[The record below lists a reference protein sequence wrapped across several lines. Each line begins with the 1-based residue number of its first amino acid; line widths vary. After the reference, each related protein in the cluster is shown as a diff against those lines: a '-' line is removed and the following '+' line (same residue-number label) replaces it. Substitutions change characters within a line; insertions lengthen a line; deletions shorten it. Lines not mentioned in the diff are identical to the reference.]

1 MASID
6 FFVNNP
12 GFSLTSLSSQVEKL
26 DYVPGLI
33 GSLGIFEK
41 VPVRT
46 RTVWVDRREG
56 EVNLIQTSA
65 NGAPPEEL
73 VRDDRSAVPL
83 KAVRLAKGAT
93 IYAAEIASWRAFG
106 SESEQ
111 TVVMQEYAR
120 RMERVRQDMEYTHE
134 KHRLGALQGTLLDAD
149 GSTIYSYA
157 TEFGESIPAA
167 TSFKLDVDTTDV
179 RGICADLIRSV
190 ARAAKGAWI
199 DGRTTLH
206 ALVGDAFYDA
216 LINHPKVR
224 ETYLNWSAAADLRG
238 NAAFGAFQYGGITF
252 HNYRGSDDNSE
263 IAINTDRAKFFPVG
277 AVDVFKQVMAPADE
291 FIPFV
296 GAQGQN
302 VYSMNLRDPSGRD
315 AWVRNEQYS
324 YPLYICQRPGLL
336 RAGTRT

>member
-1 MASID
+1 MATLDIFNSD
-6 FFVNNP
+6 A
-12 GFSLTSLSSQVEKL
+12 FSLTTLSGQVEKT

-33 GSLGIFEK
+33 GSLNVFEP

-73 VRDDRSAVPL
+73 VKDSRDAVAL

-93 IYAAEIASWRAFG
+93 IQAAEIAGWRAFG
-106 SESEQ
+106 TESEQ
-111 TVVMQEYAR
+111 EVVMMEYNR
-120 RMERVRQDMEYTHE
+120 RMQRVRQDMEYTHE

-157 TEFGESIPAA
+157 TEFGEIIPAA
-167 TSFKLDVDTTDV
+167 TSFELDVTTTDV
-179 RGICADLIRSV
+179 RGICHALTRSI

-199 DGRTTLH
+199 DGTTTLH
-206 ALVGDAFYDA
+206 ALAGDAFYDA
-216 LINHPKVR
+216 LINHPQVR

-238 NAAFGAFQYGGITF
+238 NAAFGAFTYGGITF

-263 IAINTDRAKFFPVG
+263 IAVATNTAKFFPVG
-277 AVDVFKQVMAPADE
+277 ARDVFKHVMAPADE
-291 FIPFV
+291 FIPYV
-296 GAQGQN
+296 GAPGQN
-302 VYSMNLRDPSGRD
+302 VYSMNLRDTSGRD

-324 YPLYICQRPGLL
+324 YPLYICQRPALL
-336 RAGTRT
+336 RAGTLT

>member
-1 MASID
+1 MATLDVFNSD
-6 FFVNNP
+6 A
-12 GFSLTSLSSQVEKL
+12 FSLTSLSSQVEKV

-33 GSLGIFEK
+33 GSLGIFEP

-93 IYAAEIASWRAFG
+93 IYASEIASWRAFG
-106 SESEQ
+106 TESEQ
-111 TVVMQEYAR
+111 TVVMNEYNR
-120 RMERVRQDMEYTHE
+120 RMMRVRQDMEYTHE
-134 KHRLGALQGTLLDAD
+134 KHRLGALQGILLDAD
-149 GSTIYSYA
+149 GSTIYNYA

-167 TSFKLDVDTTDV
+167 TDFNLEVADTDV
-179 RGICADLIRSV
+179 RGICNALVRSV
-190 ARAAKGAWI
+190 ARSAKGAWV

-206 ALVGDAFYDA
+206 ALTGDAFYDA
-216 LINHPKVR
+216 LINHPTVR
-224 ETYLNWSAAADLRG
+224 ATYLNWAAAADLREG
-238 NAAFGAFQYGGITF
+238 NAFGNFTYGGITF

-263 IAINTDRAKFFPVG
+263 IAVNTDQAKFFPVG

-291 FIPFV
+291 FIPYV
-296 GAQGQN
+296 GAPGQN
-302 VYSMNLRDPSGRD
+302 IYSMNLRDPSGRD

-336 RAGTRT
+336 RAGVRT

>member
-1 MASID
+1 MATLDVFNSD
-6 FFVNNP
+6 A
-12 GFSLTSLSSQVEKL
+12 FSLTSLSSQVEKV

-33 GSLGIFEK
+33 GSLGVFEP

-83 KAVRLAKGAT
+83 KAVRLAKGST
-93 IYAAEIASWRAFG
+93 IYAAEIAGWRAFG
-106 SESEQ
+106 SENEQ
-111 TVVMQEYAR
+111 TVVMTEYAR
-120 RMERVRQDMEYTHE
+120 RMARVRQDIEYTHE
-134 KHRLGALQGTLLDAD
+134 KHRLGALQGILLDAD
-149 GSTIYSYA
+149 GSTIYNYA
-157 TEFGESIPAA
+157 TEFGETIPAA
-167 TSFKLDVDTTDV
+167 TSFELDVNTTDV
-179 RGICADLIRSV
+179 RGICHAITRSV
-190 ARAAKGAWI
+190 ARSAKGAWI

-206 ALVGDAFYDA
+206 ALAGDAFYDA
-216 LINHPKVR
+216 LINHPQVR

-263 IAINTDRAKFFPVG
+263 IAVNTDQVKFFPVG

-291 FIPFV
+291 FIEYV
-296 GAQGQN
+296 GAPGQN
-302 VYSMNLRDPSGRD
+302 VYSINIRDKDRN

-324 YPLYICQRPGLL
+324 YPLYICQRPGIL
-336 RAGTRT
+336 RTGTRT